1 MNLVN
6 KKASLL
12 VVLMLVLALVVSA
25 CGNNNNAANTKDE
38 PAAAPAATNDK
49 KDEPAAAPAASDLK
63 PYKLTYVYE
72 GPPQADE
79 KLVEE
84 ALNKIL
90 TEKINA
96 TIDIAPID
104 WGAWDDKMNLMIAS
118 REPVDVLFTAQWN
131 GHAKNVAKGA
141 FIELGDLIQKF
152 GQGILEEQDP
162 AFLEG
167 AKIDGKNY
175 AIPTTKELAASGG
188 IVFRKDIAD
197 ELGLDMASVKQPE
210 DLGPIYAKVKEKYP
224 DMVPLYTQDG
234 ALFNAHYFAQYDA
247 LGDGTIPGVIMK
259 TGTDTTVQLV
269 QEMDLYKRY
278 LAVARDFYTK
288 GYINQDAA
296 TTQLAAADAFKAGT
310 AFSSTESLKP
320 GKAAEVANAT
330 GLQGKLDQIMFS
342 ERTVSTAEPA
352 GSMLAISSTSKDPER
367 AMMFINL
374 LHTDKEV
381 NNLVTFGIEGVHYT
395 RNGDIISATDK
406 TPNYAH
412 GIAWQIGNQFLNYIW
427 DTEDPNKWANF
438 AEFNKGAI
446 KSPALGFT
454 FNPENVKT
462 EVGALANVIKQYEK
476 AIQTG
481 SVDYE
486 KMLPEY
492 VAALKAAGSDAVIAE
507 KQKQLDAFLA
517 AK

>member
-141 FIELGDLIQKF
+141 YLELGDLIQKF

-167 AKIDGKNY
+167 SKINGKNY
-175 AIPTTKELAASGG
+175 AIPTSKELAATGG
-188 IVFRKDIAD
+188 IVYRSDIAE
-197 ELGLDMASVKQPE
+197 ELGLDMDSVKTPE
-210 DLGPIYAKVKEKYP
+210 DLGPIFAILREKKP
-224 DMVPLYTQDG
+224 DIIPLYTT
-234 ALFNAHYFAQYDA
+234 ANLFNAHYFAQYDM
-247 LGDGTIPGVIMK
+247 LGDDSIPGNIMK
-259 TGTDTTVQLV
+259 NEKSTTVVLA
-269 QEMDLYKRY
+269 EESDTYKRF
-278 LAVARDFYTK
+278 LKVARDFYLK
-288 GYINQDAA
+288 GYINKDAA
-296 TTQLAAADAFKAGT
+296 TTQLATADALKAGT
-310 AFSSTESLKP
+310 AFATVESLKP
-320 GKAAEVANAT
+320 GKAAELGNAT
-330 GLQGKLDQIMFS
+330 GLQGKLKQIIMTDK
-342 ERTVSTAEPA
+342 TVSTAEPA
-352 GSMLAISSTSKDPER
+352 GSMLAISSTSADPER

-381 NNLVTFGIEGVHYT
+381 NNLVAFGIEGVHYT

-412 GIAWQIGNQFLNYIW
+412 GVQWQIGNQFLNYIW

-438 AEFNKGAI
+438 AEFNKDAI
-446 KSPALGFT
+446 KSPGLGFV
-454 FNPENVKT
+454 FDAEGVKT
-462 EVGALANVIKQYEK
+462 EVGALANVIKQYQK
-476 AIQTG
+476 ALETG
-481 SVDYE
+481 SVDPD
-486 KMLPEY
+486 KMLPEF
-492 VAALKAAGSDAVIAE
+492 VAALKAAGVDKVIAE
-507 KQKQLDAFLA
+507 KQKQFDAFLA